1 MPERFVHSSLGGQKG
16 PIRLL
21 HIQPSKDYHAPLE
34 VDLEEVELSS
44 EPDFKALSYVWG
56 DPTDTIPILIY
67 GKTYDITVN
76 CHSALLRL
84 RQIGE
89 ARLWIDA
96 ICINQRDDQEKMQ
109 QIQSMRDIYY
119 SAREVI
125 VWLGYSEPRPP
136 SEEENDRV
144 LFELLEDLQNLT
156 DDSFPEKF
164 EEVFFDGPGGFEA
177 AEAFVTLLYHPW
189 FTRLW
194 VHQEICLAK
203 HALAL
208 TRFRTFPMKKILDVR
223 LDQVNGPRVFKR
235 FGQSPQMLAGLLE
248 KGVALGSRAMSV
260 EKYDRKLKRVTGI
273 NDRVLGVLG
282 LLDDDFVSQFNAATY
297 RSLSN
302 LFVATTRALVLENR
316 SLYALTLV
324 QKSSLRL
331 PTWVVDWEQNSRGE
345 KNYRYH
351 YTSYNS
357 DLHCPQ
363 AMLLCP
369 PGSHELQIIGL
380 SVDSVLSC
388 TSEPLVHRDATNIS
402 SLISARKTCLDLWLK
417 HFSHYPKAADAK
429 EVTLRTLTA
438 DINYLDGIINSTTR
452 LTNNTLLTCQTIFDS
467 LEQKTSLPALVLSH
481 LQTSP
486 DLTDS
491 ERAYLF
497 AMWNHLREMK
507 FFVSSLGYMG
517 TCPGTP
523 QVGDTICV
531 FPGSKMPL
539 LLRRTGK
546 KVDRYTLVGP
556 CFVWGLMDG
565 EGFGDRE
572 FSVLDGMSFED
583 VRGGDCWMGFEV
595 V

>member
-1 MPERFVHSSLGGQKG
+1 MVTMPERFVHSLLRGQKG

-56 DPTDTIPILIY
+56 DPTDNIPILIC

-89 ARLWIDA
+89 SRLWIDA
-96 ICINQRDDQEKMQ
+96 ICINQRDDKEKMQ

-136 SEEENDRV
+136 SEEKYDRI

-156 DDSFPEKF
+156 DESFPDIF
-164 EEVFFDGPGGFEA
+164 EELFFDGSGEFEA

-208 TRFRTFPMKKILDVR
+208 TRFRTFSMNKVLDVR

-260 EKYDRKLKRVTGI
+260 EKYDRKLKRVTGT
-273 NDRVLGVLG
+273 NGATALFKSVTRYNCSGPRDRVLGVLG
-282 LLDDDFVSQFNAATY
+282 LLDDDFVSQFNSATY
-297 RSLSN
+297 HSLPN

-324 QKSSLRL
+324 QKSSLTL
-331 PTWVVDWEQNSRGE
+331 PTWVVDWEHNSHGE

-351 YTSYNS
+351 YTSYHS

-363 AMLLCP
+363 AILLCP
-369 PGSHELQIIGL
+369 LGSHELQIIGL
-380 SVDSVLSC
+380 SVDSILSC
-388 TSEPLVHRDATNIS
+388 TSELLIHRNATSIA
-402 SLISARKTCLDLWLK
+402 SLTSAR
-417 HFSHYPKAADAK
+417 KAADAN

-452 LTNNTLLTCQTIFDS
+452 LASITLLTCQTILDS
-467 LEQKTSLPALVLSH
+467 LEQKRSLPGLVLSH

-486 DLTDS
+486 DLTDG

-507 FFVSSLGYMG
+507 FFISSLGYMG
-517 TCPGTP
+517 TCPGKP
-523 QVGDTICV
+523 QIGDTICI

-539 LLRRTGK
+539 LLRKTRK
-546 KVDRYTLVGP
+546 KENQYTLIGP

-565 EGFGDRE
+565 EAFRDKDL
-572 FSVLDGMSFED
+572 SV
-583 VRGGDCWMGFEV
+583 
-595 V
+595 